1 MTTLN
6 TFARKAVLIAG
17 LVALLPAWAAVDIK
31 GAKFADT
38 YQLGNQSL
46 SLNGA
51 GVRVKLIVDVYAA
64 GLYVPKK
71 EHAVAALL
79 SEAGPKSMQ
88 IVLLRNLTGET
99 FADAMVAGFKKNN
112 SEADVAKF
120 QAKME
125 EIRNMMLTFGEVK
138 KGTVIHIDHLPGAG
152 THVLV
157 DGVQKGGEI
166 VGDDFFAAL
175 LKIWLGPSPVD
186 SDLKE
191 ALLGTQ

>member
-1 MTTLN
+1 MKTL
-6 TFARKAVLIAG
+6 ARKLVLAAG
-17 LVALLPAWAAVDIK
+17 LMALLPAWAAVDIK

-71 EHAVAALL
+71 DHSAAVLL
-79 SEAGPKSMQ
+79 SEAGPKSVQ

-120 QAKME
+120 QSKMD
-125 EIRNMMLTFGEVK
+125 EIRDMMLAFGEVK

-166 VGDDFFAAL
+166 VGDEFFAAL
-175 LKIWLGPSPVD
+175 LKIWLGTSPVD

-191 ALLGTQ
+191 ALLGAQ

>member
-1 MTTLN
+1 MN
-6 TFARKAVLIAG
+6 SFARKLVLFAG
-17 LVALLPAWAAVDIK
+17 LMALLPAWAAVDVK
-31 GAKFADT
+31 GAKFEDT
-38 YQLGNQSL
+38 YQLANQSL
-46 SLNGA
+46 ALNGA

-64 GLYVPKK
+64 GLYLPKK
-71 EHAVAALL
+71 DHSAAAVL
-79 SEAGPKSMQ
+79 SEAGPKSMK

-120 QAKME
+120 QTKME
-125 EIRNMMLTFGEVK
+125 EIRTMMLAFGEVK
-138 KGTVIHIDHLPGAG
+138 KGTVLHIDHVPGAG

-175 LKIWLGPSPVD
+175 LKIWLGNSPVD

-191 ALLGTQ
+191 ALLGAQ

>member
-1 MTTLN
+1 MK
-6 TFARKAVLIAG
+6 TFARKLVLAAG
-17 LVALLPAWAAVDIK
+17 LMALLPAFAAVEIK

-38 YQLGNQSL
+38 YQLGNQAL

-71 EHAVAALL
+71 DHTAATLIN
-79 SEAGPKSMQ
+79 EAGPKSMQ

-99 FADAMVAGFKKNN
+99 FADAMVTGFKKNN

-120 QAKME
+120 QAKMD
-125 EIRNMMLTFGEVK
+125 EIRNMMLNFGEVK

-186 SDLKE
+186 ADLKD
-191 ALLGTQ
+191 ALLGAQ

>member
-1 MTTLN
+1 MK
-6 TFARKAVLIAG
+6 TFARKLVLTAG
-17 LVALLPAWAAVDIK
+17 LMALLPAWAVVEIK

-38 YQLGNQSL
+38 YQLGNQAL

-71 EHAVAALL
+71 DHAAATLL

-120 QAKME
+120 QSKMD
-125 EIRNMMLTFGEVK
+125 EIRNMMMTFGEVK

-186 SDLKE
+186 ADLKD